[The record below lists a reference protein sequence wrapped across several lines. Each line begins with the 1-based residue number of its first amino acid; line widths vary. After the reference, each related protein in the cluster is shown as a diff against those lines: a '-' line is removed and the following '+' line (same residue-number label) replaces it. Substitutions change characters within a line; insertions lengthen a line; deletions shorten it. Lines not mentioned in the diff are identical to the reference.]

1 MKLNLKLDL
10 KFLVMGGG
18 KGGTTFIAGATSIP
32 DSRVSR
38 NPGLVIQ
45 LTVMIQAVSLSPY
58 STPILLTNQ

>member
-1 MKLNLKLDL
+1 MSKIL
-10 KFLVMGGG
+10 
-18 KGGTTFIAGATSIP
+18 KGGRWATFIEGPTSIP

>member
-1 MKLNLKLDL
+1 MSKILK
-10 KFLVMGGG
+10 GERWA
-18 KGGTTFIAGATSIP
+18 TFIEGATSIP